1 MLNGVVQNVVDLF
14 GFFFLLWMIFFI
26 LIVDTSMQLTL
37 IPNPRMP
44 MTIEIK
50 LLASII

>member
-14 GFFFLLWMIFFI
+14 GFFFVVDDFLY